1 MDGNV
6 FNLKEKVVNNLN
18 ENVFGDKFEV
28 LKILDKLKVFERKL
42 EVWLNMK
49 INISSRNGKFKRED
63 DKCFFYLVSRGF
75 YFWGW
80 YYEKLDLWIY

>member
-18 ENVFGDKFEV
+18 ENVCGDKFEV

-42 EVWLNMK
+42 EV
-49 INISSRNGKFKRED
+49 
-63 DKCFFYLVSRGF
+63 
-75 YFWGW
+75 
-80 YYEKLDLWIY
+80 